1 MKENKW
7 IWLRWIR
14 VDRIQSE
21 RERTCESG
29 EGGRGRGREEER
41 AIEMANNKVK
51 NNI

>member
-21 RERTCESG
+21 REREHVSA
-29 EGGRGRGREEER
+29 GRGERGRESDR
-41 AIEMANNKVK
+41 NGK
-51 NNI
+51 